1 MTTLFEYNIN
11 DVRPYINWVYFYHA
25 WGLSGKPASEKAALR
40 SEAEAI
46 LAGLGDFYHTH
57 AVFGLFPANSDGD
70 DIIINGVRLPFLRQ
84 QNRKTDGE
92 PNLCMADFIRPLSSG
107 VSDRIGVFATSV
119 DAGMEKYHGDDD
131 YLKMMSQTLADR
143 LAEATAEKLHEDV
156 RRRYWGYAEHE
167 NLSVSEILN
176 AGYCGIRPAVGYPSM
191 PDMSLNFILSELV
204 DMPKIGIRL
213 TESGAMQPHA
223 SVSGLMLAHPKAVYF
238 DVGHIGE
245 DQLRDYASRRGIP
258 VRMMRRFLSACL

>member
-1 MTTLFEYNIN
+1 MTALFEYNIN

-40 SEAEAI
+40 SEAETI
-46 LAGLGDFYHTH
+46 LAGLGDLYHTH

-84 QNRKTDGE
+84 QNRKADGE

-167 NLSVSEILN
+167 NLSVSEMPCAILQ
-176 AGYCGIRPAVGYPSM
+176 CR
-191 PDMSLNFILSELV
+191 
-204 DMPKIGIRL
+204 
-213 TESGAMQPHA
+213 T
-223 SVSGLMLAHPKAVYF
+223 
-238 DVGHIGE
+238 
-245 DQLRDYASRRGIP
+245 
-258 VRMMRRFLSACL
+258 

>member
-1 MTTLFEYNIN
+1 
-11 DVRPYINWVYFYHA
+11 
-25 WGLSGKPASEKAALR
+25 
-40 SEAEAI
+40 
-46 LAGLGDFYHTH
+46 
-57 AVFGLFPANSDGD
+57 
-70 DIIINGVRLPFLRQ
+70 
-84 QNRKTDGE
+84 
-92 PNLCMADFIRPLSSG
+92 
-107 VSDRIGVFATSV
+107 
-119 DAGMEKYHGDDD
+119 
-131 YLKMMSQTLADR
+131 
-143 LAEATAEKLHEDV
+143 
-156 RRRYWGYAEHE
+156 
-167 NLSVSEILN
+167 
-176 AGYCGIRPAVGYPSM
+176 M